1 MAEKKDVRHAEMHRI
16 DAEKRTVQSLK
27 ARDAELYILLGGF
40 LLCLGLP
47 VILGTWYAMTAGRV
61 HGAVVNLVAGV
72 VLSAFG
78 LAGVVYGM
86 AIRRGMIE
94 KP

>member
-1 MAEKKDVRHAEMHRI
+1 MADNNDTQHAEMHRI
-16 DAEKRTVQSLK
+16 DAEKRTAQSLK

-47 VILGTWYAMTAGRV
+47 VILGTWYAMAAGRT
-61 HGAVVNLVAGV
+61 HGAVINLIAGV
-72 VLSAFG
+72 VLSAWG
-78 LAGVVYGM
+78 ITGMVYGM
-86 AIRRGMIE
+86 AIRRGMTE